1 MKKKILL
8 ICLAVLVFAVPAVAG
23 ESKYFSGE
31 SYFLAKDQT
40 VDGDLFVFANS
51 IRIEGKA
58 MGEVFLMG
66 SSVAVTGEVIGD
78 AFVIGDSVN
87 LSGHFASDT
96 RVLGN
101 TLDLTGTFDGEIS
114 AAGRHVDIAA
124 TAMGGVSAA
133 GESISVLGTF
143 ADSVTLHGRKV
154 SLLPGARFDKD
165 VTVSAEEYSAADDV
179 VVGGKL
185 NTIIGKELAEKER
198 KEGIGE
204 VWVVLVFWLL
214 TLCGI
219 IVVGLVLQWA
229 FPDFVARATTLVAGE
244 PLHNLGWGIL
254 LLVLAPI
261 VLFVLVVT
269 LVGIPLALMVLVS
282 LFVALYLGKLFVAAA
297 LGGVLISRFFKE
309 QAPFWTRLVVGAVIV
324 YLVLAVPFVGFLLAV
339 IVYCLGVGALFNLFL
354 STRKTPQA
362 AAAKRAATRKAPAKA
377 RR

>member
-1 MKKKILL
+1 MKKILL

-31 SYFLAKDQT
+31 SYVLTRDQT

-58 MGEVFLMG
+58 MGEVFLLG
-66 SSVAVTGEVIGD
+66 SSVAVTGEVVGD

-87 LSGHFASDT
+87 LSGHFDSDT

-124 TAMGGVSAA
+124 TATGNVAAA
-133 GESISVLGTF
+133 GESISVTGTF
-143 ADSVTLHGRKV
+143 ADNVTLHGRKV
-154 SLLPGARFDKD
+154 SLLSGARFDKD
-165 VTVSAEEYSAADDV
+165 VTVSAEEFSATDGV
-179 VVGGKL
+179 VIGGKL
-185 NTIIGKELAEKER
+185 NKIVGKELAKKRE
-198 KEGIGE
+198 EGVGGI
-204 VWVVLVFWLL
+204 WVVLVFWLL

-229 FPDFVARATTLVAGE
+229 FPDFVARATTLVARE
-244 PLHNLGWGIL
+244 PLHDLGWGIL

-282 LFVALYLGKLFVAAA
+282 LFVALYLGKLFVATA
-297 LGGVLISRFFKE
+297 LGGLLISRFFKE
-309 QAPFWTRLVVGAVIV
+309 QAPFWTRLVVGAVVV
-324 YLVLAVPFVGFLLAV
+324 YLVLAVPFAGFLFAV
-339 IVYCLGVGALFNLFL
+339 IVYCLGVGALFNLFI
-354 STRKTPQA
+354 SMRKAPKA
-362 AAAKRAATRKAPAKA
+362 APAQRAATRKAPAKA